1 MKMGIIGLPS
11 SGKSTIFGI
20 LSGEMGAGAV
30 TSHDKP
36 RISTVKVPDDRVDWL
51 SAYYKPQ
58 KTTFSDVEFV
68 DFAAIRS
75 SKRPGETFSPQ
86 FLATLRTMEGILM
99 TVRLFDDEAVY
110 HPDGSI
116 DALRDISFIDAE
128 FLLAD
133 LAVIEAKVD
142 RLAKNVKRGLKDD
155 QKELE
160 LLERVKSHLE
170 AEQPMRTFKMTE
182 QEEAALRGYAFLSGK
197 PTVILLNLDEEQFQK
212 ADEYAEKVK
221 EIAANRPVLPLSAQI
236 EEEIAQLDREDQ
248 LAFLSDLGQTE
259 PARDRLIKQCFELL
273 GLIVFFTV
281 GEDEVR
287 AWTLR
292 NGLPAVKA
300 AGCIHSDLEKGFIR
314 AEVFAFED
322 LKRLKDVPTVKK
334 EGLWRLEGKEYVVR
348 DGDVI
353 CIRHNM

>member
-1 MKMGIIGLPS
+1 MEGVYTVKMGIIGLPS

-20 LSGEMGAGAV
+20 LSGETGAGAL
-30 TSHDKP
+30 TSPDKP

-51 SAYYKPQ
+51 SGYYKPA
-58 KTTFSDVEFV
+58 KTTYSDVEFV

-86 FLATLRTMEGILM
+86 FLATLRTMDGLLLTARVFE
-99 TVRLFDDEAVY
+99 DESVY
-110 HPDGSI
+110 HADGSV

-133 LAVIEAKVD
+133 LAVVEAKVD
-142 RLAKNVKRGLKDD
+142 RLSKNVRRGLKDD

-160 LLERVKSHLE
+160 LLERVKAHLE
-170 AEQPMRTFKMTE
+170 AEKPMRIFEMTE
-182 QEEAALRGYAFLSGK
+182 QEASALRGYAFLSGK
-197 PTVILLNLDEEQFQK
+197 PTVILLNVDEDQFGNTQEHT
-212 ADEYAEKVK
+212 AIVA
-221 EIAANRPVLPLSAQI
+221 EIAGKRPTLPLSAQI

-248 LAFLSDLGQTE
+248 LAFLSDLGLE
-259 PARDRLIKQCFELL
+259 APARDRLIQQCFELL

-314 AEVFAFED
+314 AEV
-322 LKRLKDVPTVKK
+322 LPLGT
-334 EGLWRLEGKEYVVR
+334 
-348 DGDVI
+348 
-353 CIRHNM
+353 